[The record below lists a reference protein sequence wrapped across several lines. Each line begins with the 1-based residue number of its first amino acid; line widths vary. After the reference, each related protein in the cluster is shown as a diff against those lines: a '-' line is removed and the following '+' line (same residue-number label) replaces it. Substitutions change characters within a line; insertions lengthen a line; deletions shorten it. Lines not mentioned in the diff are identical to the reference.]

1 MGMTGLFCIL
11 TWSEWNPKEQEAW
24 PPEIHLLLLEWLF
37 YFSMLYFPIYKMGTT
52 TQTYQLKE
60 SRARNGSNARTDLYL
75 APFCFRWNLQ
85 TALGRDNSVP
95 LSWPST
101 LGKRADWGA
110 PATAGGTCDT
120 NPGLASSISHD
131 GSLVAVNDNTK
142 ITGGRKQIHGKVR
155 LKRTIL
161 SKNCTLKK
169 KMVKISTKV

>member
-60 SRARNGSNARTDLYL
+60 SRTRNGSNARTDLYL

-95 LSWPST
+95 LSGLQHWESERTEELQPLLGEPVTLTLDWPRQSVMMVHWWQSMTT
-101 LGKRADWGA
+101 LRSLEGESKFTEKFAWKEQYLA
-110 PATAGGTCDT
+110 KTA
-120 NPGLASSISHD
+120 H
-131 GSLVAVNDNTK
+131 
-142 ITGGRKQIHGKVR
+142 
-155 LKRTIL
+155 
-161 SKNCTLKK
+161 
-169 KMVKISTKV
+169 